1 MIYIN
6 TCFVN
11 IEKFKYM
18 INIIKMIAV
27 IICCAAVMY
36 AQNYNDDINTMLKII
51 NELRDNENLYSY
63 EIDSRLNEIADIRAK
78 ELAINFSHIRPNN
91 TKYDELL
98 YKNRII
104 VFSSDEN
111 IAYRFK
117 NAETVV
123 SYWLNSNQYKINILS
138 DKFTHIGAAHYAI
151 NGEDFWVV
159 IFAQLRR

>member
-1 MIYIN
+1 MN
-6 TCFVN
+6 N
-11 IEKFKYM
+11 IL
-18 INIIKMIAV
+18 IKV
-27 IICCAAVMY
+27 IIIIICSFNFLS
-36 AQNYNDDINTMLKII
+36 AQNYNDDINSMLRIF
-51 NELRDNENLYSY
+51 NEIRDNENLYSF
-63 EIDSRLNEIADIRAK
+63 EIDDRLNSIADTRSK

-98 YKNRII
+98 YENRII

-117 NAETVV
+117 NAETVA
-123 SYWLNSNQYKINILS
+123 SYWMNSNKYKVNILS
-138 DKFTHIGAAHYAI
+138 NKFTHIGVSHYAI